1 MTTRRALINHHAEAG
16 GTTNP
21 ARAGRMLLRLL
32 RAAQPISRVELARRL
47 GVNRSTVTDTF
58 KPLIAAGVVLE
69 DAAPVGAARNLG
81 RPPSSLSFNTGRD
94 LFAGVSLGVKRS
106 QVGVATLGGEI
117 LAEEEFE
124 TPAEAEEALKLV
136 RSSVER
142 LCARVHGG
150 RELRLIGVSV
160 PGPVNAERRCLLY
173 APHLGWQHV
182 PVAEALD
189 FDAGGRRVH
198 RGEGIPVVVENNA
211 TAAALYESRL
221 KLRGR
226 DSGLMSD
233 FVLVRSGTGIGVGL
247 VIGGEVYR
255 GTGKG
260 AGLAGEFGHMTI
272 VAGGKPCPCGNR
284 GCWERYGSAAAASA
298 LYAGDRVQLGG
309 AAPPRFV
316 EIVARAEGGELRAR
330 RTLERVGEY
339 LGIGI
344 ANVLMGLGVPRVII
358 SGRVVHGWKYIKD
371 PLHEAVGQSMAGRL
385 EGWSVEPGQPQGAG
399 LGGALEVAV
408 EGFLDAGLYA

>member
-1 MTTRRALINHHAEAG
+1 MTRRDLIKQGAESINAA
-16 GTTNP
+16 NP

-69 DAAPVGAARNLG
+69 ESAPTEGAARNLG
-81 RPPSSLSFNTGRD
+81 RPPSSLFFNSGRD

-124 TPAEAEEALKLV
+124 TPSEPEEALALV
-136 RSSVER
+136 RSSIEG

-150 RELRLIGVSV
+150 RGLRLIGVSV
-160 PGPVNAERRCLLY
+160 PGPVNADRRCLLY
-173 APHLGWQHV
+173 APHLGWHHVRVADALGFEQTGGAGV
-182 PVAEALD
+182 PV
-189 FDAGGRRVH
+189 
-198 RGEGIPVVVENNA
+198 IVENNA
-211 TAAALYESRL
+211 TAAALYEARL
-221 KLRGR
+221 RMRGR
-226 DSGLMSD
+226 EAGLLED

-260 AGLAGEFGHMTI
+260 EGSAGEFGHMTI
-272 VAGGKPCPCGNR
+272 AAGGKPCVCGNR

-298 LYAGDRVQLGG
+298 LYTGDRVQLGG
-309 AAPPRFV
+309 APPPRFV
-316 EIVARAEGGELRAR
+316 DIVARAEGGELRAR
-330 RTLERVGEY
+330 RTLEKVGEY

-344 ANVLMGLGVPRVII
+344 GNVLMGVGVPRVIV
-358 SGRVVHGWKYIKD
+358 SGRVVHGWKYISE
-371 PLHEAVGQSMAGRL
+371 PLHDAVRQSMAGRL
-385 EGWSVEPGQPQGAG
+385 EGWTVEPGEPKGAG

-408 EGFLDAGLYA
+408 EGFLNAGLYA